1 MEPPLA
7 GGGISPSGRR
17 LGAVGPRP
25 AGAQQPARPRTAPP
39 RDISA
44 LGGMLENLDNDSTFG
59 GGAYF
64 RFLAD
69 EAGGSRGVPT
79 APLGT
84 GQQPSCGM
92 KAASAERR
100 KPPPRPQTASGWSMA
115 AADHTLSALSLA
127 STQDFAQQLS
137 QQTEGIP

>member
-1 MEPPLA
+1 
-7 GGGISPSGRR
+7 
-17 LGAVGPRP
+17 
-25 AGAQQPARPRTAPP
+25 
-39 RDISA
+39 
-44 LGGMLENLDNDSTFG
+44 MLENLDNDSTFG

-92 KAASAERR
+92 EAASAERR